1 MKSSWLAFAALS
13 LVGVPMSYA
22 QTSSKCADLVHFKIP
37 GVPMVITKAAVIA
50 AAAAPSTASA
60 EAAATSAT
68 IPPHCQADGMI
79 NERKGADGRTYGIG
93 FSLALPDNWNNRF
106 LFQGGGGYN
115 GSVRPPVGTAA
126 AGDDPGLARG
136 FAVVSTDTGHKGA
149 TFDRTYDVDQQA
161 SIDFAQVAVDEV
173 AALSKQIIAHYYG
186 QPAQYSYFTGCSTGG
201 REAMLMTQRFP
212 AEFDGVISGDPA
224 MRTGFSQ
231 IGNNWSA
238 VAFNQIA
245 PKDDSGRPLPNKVFS
260 ESDIK
265 LIVKGILDV
274 CDANDGLKDGMVF
287 NTRACKFD
295 PDVLVCKAGKT
306 DSCLTSQQAAAIKKA
321 FAGPHNSRGDLVY
334 PMNAYDAGI
343 ANLLPSPKP
352 PANAPTNAPPTS
364 IDVDARLFSLLG
376 NPLEALTD
384 STWTNLTTFSGHGG
398 KLLFY
403 HGMSDQAF
411 SAMDTLD
418 YYQRMAKANGGME
431 KVQNWSRMFLVPGM
445 YHCRGGE
452 FALDNFDLLTPLVNW
467 VEKGTA
473 PDSVVAKG
481 KAFPGRTRP
490 LCAYPKYT
498 FYTGKGDPEDAKNFV
513 CRE

>member
-1 MKSSWLAFAALS
+1 MKPYWLATLAL
-13 LVGVPMSYA
+13 VPTIASA
-22 QTSSKCADLVHFKIP
+22 QTSTKCADLTNFKIP
-37 GVPMVITKAAVIA
+37 GATMVITKATVVPASSSSA
-50 AAAAPSTASA
+50 AATAETS
-60 EAAATSAT
+60 ATSAT
-68 IPPHCQADGMI
+68 IPSHCRVEGMI
-79 NERKGADGRTYGIG
+79 NERTGADGRTYGIG
-93 FSLALPDNWNNRF
+93 FELALPNNWNNRF

-115 GSVRPPVGTAA
+115 GSVRPPVGAAA
-126 AGDDPGLARG
+126 AGDVPGIARG

-161 SIDFAQVAVDEV
+161 SIDFAQVAVDRV
-173 AALSKQIIAHYYG
+173 AVLSKQIIAHYYG
-186 QPAQYSYFTGCSTGG
+186 QPAQYSYFAGCSTGG
-201 REAMLMTQRFP
+201 REGMMVTQRYP

-245 PKDDSGRPLPNKVFS
+245 PKDDSGKPQPNKVFS

-265 LIVKGILDV
+265 LIVTGILNA

-295 PDVLVCKAGKT
+295 PDVLVCKAGKN
-306 DSCLTSQQAAAIKKA
+306 DSCLTPQQTAAIKKA

-334 PMNAYDAGI
+334 PMNGFDAGI

-352 PANAPTNAPPTS
+352 PANPPTNAPPVS

-376 NPLEALTD
+376 NPLEAITD
-384 STWTNLTTFSGHGG
+384 TTWTNLSTFSAHGG

-418 YYQRMAKANGGME
+418 YYQRMAKANGGMD

-452 FALDNFDLLTPLVNW
+452 FALDNFDLLTPLLNW

-490 LCAYPKYT
+490 LCAYPKYA

>member
-1 MKSSWLAFAALS
+1 MKPYWLATLAL
-13 LVGVPMSYA
+13 VPTIASA
-22 QTSSKCADLVHFKIP
+22 QTSTKCADLTNFKIP
-37 GVPMVITKAAVIA
+37 GATMVITKATVVPASSSA
-50 AAAAPSTASA
+50 AAATAETS
-60 EAAATSAT
+60 ATSAT
-68 IPPHCQADGMI
+68 IPSHCRVEGMI
-79 NERKGADGRTYGIG
+79 NERTGADGRTYGIG
-93 FSLALPDNWNNRF
+93 FELALPNNWNNRF

-115 GSVRPPVGTAA
+115 GSVRPPVGAAA
-126 AGDDPGLARG
+126 AGDVPGIARG

-161 SIDFAQVAVDEV
+161 SIDFAQVAVDRV
-173 AALSKQIIAHYYG
+173 AVLSKQIIAHYYG
-186 QPAQYSYFTGCSTGG
+186 QPAQYSYFAGCSTGG
-201 REAMLMTQRFP
+201 REGMLMTQRYP

-245 PKDDSGRPLPNKVFS
+245 PKDDSGKPQPNKVFS

-265 LIVKGILDV
+265 LIVTGILNA

-295 PDVLVCKAGKT
+295 PDVLVCKAGKN
-306 DSCLTSQQAAAIKKA
+306 DSCLTPQQTAAIKKA

-334 PMNAYDAGI
+334 PMNGFDAGI

-352 PANAPTNAPPTS
+352 PANPPTNAPPVS

-376 NPLEALTD
+376 NPLEAITD
-384 STWTNLTTFSGHGG
+384 TTWTNLSTFSAHGG

-418 YYQRMAKANGGME
+418 YYQRMAKANGGMD

-452 FALDNFDLLTPLVNW
+452 FALDNFDLLTPLLNW

-490 LCAYPKYT
+490 LCAYPKYA

>member
-1 MKSSWLAFAALS
+1 MKPYWLATLAL
-13 LVGVPMSYA
+13 VPTIASA
-22 QTSSKCADLVHFKIP
+22 QTSTKCADLTNFKIP
-37 GVPMVITKAAVIA
+37 GATMVITKATVVPASSSSA
-50 AAAAPSTASA
+50 AATAETS
-60 EAAATSAT
+60 ATSAT
-68 IPPHCQADGMI
+68 IPSHCRVEGMI
-79 NERKGADGRTYGIG
+79 NERTGADGRTYGIG
-93 FSLALPDNWNNRF
+93 FELALPNNWNNRF

-115 GSVRPPVGTAA
+115 GSVRPPVGAAA
-126 AGDDPGLARG
+126 AGDVPGIARG

-161 SIDFAQVAVDEV
+161 SIDFAQVAVDRV
-173 AALSKQIIAHYYG
+173 AVLSKQIIAHYYG
-186 QPAQYSYFTGCSTGG
+186 QPAQYSYFAGCSTGG
-201 REAMLMTQRFP
+201 REGMLMTQRYP

-245 PKDDSGRPLPNKVFS
+245 PKDDSGKPQPNKVFS

-265 LIVKGILDV
+265 LIVTGILNA

-295 PDVLVCKAGKT
+295 PDVLVCKAGKN
-306 DSCLTSQQAAAIKKA
+306 DSCLTPQQTAAIKKA

-334 PMNAYDAGI
+334 PMNGFDAGI

-352 PANAPTNAPPTS
+352 PANPPTNAPPVS

-376 NPLEALTD
+376 NPLEAITD
-384 STWTNLTTFSGHGG
+384 TTWTNLSTFSAHGG

-418 YYQRMAKANGGME
+418 YYQRMAKANGGMD

-490 LCAYPKYT
+490 LCAYPKYA

>member
-1 MKSSWLAFAALS
+1 MRTYWLGFMLI
-13 LVGVPMSYA
+13 PMAYA
-22 QTSSKCADLVHFKIP
+22 QSSTKCEDLTKFKIP
-37 GVPMVITKAAVIA
+37 GVPMVITKAATISTSS
-50 AAAAPSTASA
+50 APGTSTAETS
-60 EAAATSAT
+60 ATSAA
-68 IPPHCQADGMI
+68 IPSHCQADGMI
-79 NERKGADGRTYGIG
+79 NERTGADGKTYGIG

-126 AGDDPGLARG
+126 AGDNPGLARG
-136 FAVVSTDTGHKGA
+136 FAVVSTDTGHKGTA
-149 TFDRTYDVDQQA
+149 FDRTYDADQQA
-161 SIDFAQVAVDEV
+161 SLDFAEAAVGRVAEL
-173 AALSKQIIAHYYG
+173 AKQIVAYYYG
-186 QPAQYSYFTGCSTGG
+186 QSPRYSYFAGCSTGG
-201 REAMLMTQRFP
+201 REAMLMTQRYP
-212 AEFDGVISGDPA
+212 GEFDGVISGDPA
-224 MRTGFSQ
+224 MRTGFSG

-245 PKDDSGRPLPNKVFS
+245 PKDDSGRAEPNKVFS

-265 LIVKGILDV
+265 LIVNGILNA
-274 CDANDGLKDGMVF
+274 CDANDGIKDGMVF

-295 PDVLVCKAGKT
+295 PDVLACKGGKN
-306 DSCLTSQQAAAIKKA
+306 DSCLTSQQTAAIKKA
-321 FAGPHNSRGDLVY
+321 FAGPVNSKGELVY

-343 ANLLPSPKP
+343 ANLLPKPSSKP
-352 PANAPTNAPPTS
+352 PAAGAPAPPLS
-364 IDVDARLFSLLG
+364 IDVDQRLFALLG

-384 STWTNLTTFSGHGG
+384 TTWTNLTSFSGHGG

-418 YYQRMAKANGGME
+418 YYQRMAKANGGMD
-431 KVQNWSRMFLVPGM
+431 KVQGWSRMFLVPGM

-452 FALDNFDLLTPLVNW
+452 FALDNFDLLTAAVSW

-473 PDSVVAKG
+473 PDSVVATG
-481 KAFPGRTRP
+481 KAFPGRSRP
-490 LCAYPKYT
+490 LCAYPKYAH
-498 FYTGKGDPEDAKNFV
+498 YKGQGDPEDAKNFE

>member
-1 MKSSWLAFAALS
+1 MRTYWLGFVLI
-13 LVGVPMSYA
+13 PMAYA
-22 QTSSKCADLVHFKIP
+22 QTSTKCADLTKFKIP
-37 GVPMVITKAAVIA
+37 GVPLAISKAATIPA
-50 AAAAPSTASA
+50 SSGPGNSTAETS
-60 EAAATSAT
+60 ATSAT
-68 IPPHCQADGMI
+68 IPSHCQADGMI
-79 NERKGADGRTYGIG
+79 NERTGADGKTYGIG

-115 GSVRPPVGTAA
+115 GSVRPPVGAAA
-126 AGDDPGLARG
+126 AGNNPGLARG

-149 TFDRTYDVDQQA
+149 TFDRTYDADQQA
-161 SIDFAQVAVDEV
+161 SLDFAEVAVGRV
-173 AALSKQIIAHYYG
+173 AELAKQIIAHYYG
-186 QPAQYSYFTGCSTGG
+186 EPAQHSYFAGCSTGG
-201 REAMLMTQRFP
+201 REAMLMTQRYP

-224 MRTGFSQ
+224 MRTGFSG
-231 IGNNWSA
+231 IGNNWAA

-245 PKDDSGRPLPNKVFS
+245 PKDDSGRAQPNKVFS

-265 LIVKGILDV
+265 LIVNGILNA

-295 PDVLVCKAGKT
+295 PEVLSCKGDKN
-306 DSCLTSQQAAAIKKA
+306 DSCLTSQQTAAIKKA
-321 FAGPHNSRGDLVY
+321 FAGPHNSKGELVY

-343 ANLLPSPKP
+343 ANLLPKP
-352 PANAPTNAPPTS
+352 SSKLAAGAPAPPVS
-364 IDVDARLFSLLG
+364 IDVDQRLFSLLG

-384 STWTNLTTFSGHGG
+384 TTWTNLSSFSAHGG

-418 YYQRMAKANGGME
+418 YYQRMAKANGGIDQ
-431 KVQNWSRMFLVPGM
+431 VQKWSRMFLVPGM

-452 FALDNFDLLTPLVNW
+452 FALDNFDLLTAAVAW

-473 PDSVVAKG
+473 PDSVVATG
-481 KAFPGRTRP
+481 KAFPGRSRP
-490 LCAYPKYT
+490 LCAYPKYAH
-498 FYTGKGDPEDAKNFV
+498 YKGEGDPEDTRNFE

>member
-1 MKSSWLAFAALS
+1 MKPYWLATLAL
-13 LVGVPMSYA
+13 VPTIASS
-22 QTSSKCADLVHFKIP
+22 QTSTKCSDLTNFKIP
-37 GVPMVITKAAVIA
+37 GATMVITKATVVPASSSA
-50 AAAAPSTASA
+50 AAATAETS
-60 EAAATSAT
+60 ATSAT
-68 IPPHCQADGMI
+68 IPSHCRVEGMI
-79 NERKGADGRTYGIG
+79 NERTGADGRTYGIG
-93 FSLALPDNWNNRF
+93 FELALPSNWNNRF

-115 GSVRPPVGTAA
+115 GSVRPPVGAAA
-126 AGDDPGLARG
+126 AGDVPGIARG

-161 SIDFAQVAVDEV
+161 SIDFAQVAVDRV
-173 AALSKQIIAHYYG
+173 AVLSKQIIAHYYG
-186 QPAQYSYFTGCSTGG
+186 QPAQYSYFAGCSTGG
-201 REAMLMTQRFP
+201 REGMLMTQRYP

-245 PKDDSGRPLPNKVFS
+245 PKDDSGKPQPNKVFS

-265 LIVKGILDV
+265 LIVTGILNA

-295 PDVLVCKAGKT
+295 PDVLVCKGGKN
-306 DSCLTSQQAAAIKKA
+306 DSCLTPQQTAAIKKA

-334 PMNAYDAGI
+334 PMNGFDAGI

-352 PANAPTNAPPTS
+352 PANPPTNAPPVS

-376 NPLEALTD
+376 NPLEAITD
-384 STWTNLTTFSGHGG
+384 TTWTNLSTFSAHGG

-418 YYQRMAKANGGME
+418 YYQRMAKANGGMD

-452 FALDNFDLLTPLVNW
+452 FALDNFDLLTPLLNW

-490 LCAYPKYT
+490 LCAYPKYAS
-498 FYTGKGDPEDAKNFV
+498 YTGKGDPEDAKNFV

>member
-1 MKSSWLAFAALS
+1 MKAYC
-13 LVGVPMSYA
+13 LVFMLIPIAYA
-22 QTSSKCADLVHFKIP
+22 QTSNKCADLSGFKIS
-37 GVPMVITKAAVIA
+37 GVPMVITKAAMIPA
-50 AAAAPSTASA
+50 SSGPGTSTAETS
-60 EAAATSAT
+60 ATSAT
-68 IPPHCQADGMI
+68 IPSHCQADGMI
-79 NERKGADGRTYGIG
+79 NERVGADGKTYGIG

-115 GSVRPPVGTAA
+115 GSVRPPVGGAA
-126 AGDDPGLARG
+126 AGGDPALARG

-149 TFDRTYDVDQQA
+149 TFDRSYDADQQA
-161 SIDFAQVAVDEV
+161 SLDFAQVAVGRV
-173 AALSKQIIAHYYG
+173 AELAKQIIAHYYG
-186 QPAQYSYFTGCSTGG
+186 APAQHSYFAGCSTGG
-201 REAMLMTQRFP
+201 REAMLMTQRYP
-212 AEFDGVISGDPA
+212 SEFDGVISGDPA

-231 IGNNWSA
+231 IGNIWSA

-245 PKDDSGRPLPNKVFS
+245 PKDDSGRAQPSKVFS

-265 LIVKGILDV
+265 LIVKGVLDT

-295 PDVLVCKAGKT
+295 PDVLACKAGKN
-306 DSCLTSQQAAAIKKA
+306 DSCLTPQQTAAIKKA
-321 FAGPHNSRGDLVY
+321 FAGPHNSRGELVY

-352 PANAPTNAPPTS
+352 APNRPASGAPAPPVN
-364 IDVDARLFSLLG
+364 IDVDERLFSLLG

-384 STWTNLTTFSGHGG
+384 TTWTNLGTFSARGG

-418 YYQRMAKANGGME
+418 YYQRMAKANGGMD
-431 KVQNWSRMFLVPGM
+431 KVQSWSRMFLVPGM

-452 FALDNFDLLTPLVNW
+452 FALDNFDLLTAVVNW
-467 VEKGTA
+467 VEKGAA
-473 PDSVVAKG
+473 PDSVVATG
-481 KAFPGRTRP
+481 KAFPGRSRP
-490 LCAYPKYT
+490 LCAYPKYAH
-498 FYTGKGDPEDAKNFV
+498 YTGQGDPENASNFE

>member
-1 MKSSWLAFAALS
+1 MKPYWLATLAL
-13 LVGVPMSYA
+13 VPTIASA
-22 QTSSKCADLVHFKIP
+22 QTSTKCADLTNFKIP
-37 GVPMVITKAAVIA
+37 GATMVITKATVVPASSSA
-50 AAAAPSTASA
+50 AAATAETS
-60 EAAATSAT
+60 ATSAT
-68 IPPHCQADGMI
+68 IPSHCRVEGMI
-79 NERKGADGRTYGIG
+79 NERTGADGRTYGIG
-93 FSLALPDNWNNRF
+93 FELALPNNWNNRF

-115 GSVRPPVGTAA
+115 GSVRPPVGAAA
-126 AGDDPGLARG
+126 AGDVPGIARG

-161 SIDFAQVAVDEV
+161 SIDFAQVAVDRV
-173 AALSKQIIAHYYG
+173 AVLSKQIIAHYYG
-186 QPAQYSYFTGCSTGG
+186 QPAQYSYFAGCSTGG
-201 REAMLMTQRFP
+201 REGMLMTQRYP

-245 PKDDSGRPLPNKVFS
+245 PKDDSGKPQPNKVFS

-265 LIVKGILDV
+265 LIVTGILNA

-295 PDVLVCKAGKT
+295 PDVLVCKAGKN
-306 DSCLTSQQAAAIKKA
+306 DSCLTPQQTAAIKKA

-334 PMNAYDAGI
+334 PMNGFDAGI

-352 PANAPTNAPPTS
+352 PANPPTNAPPVS

-376 NPLEALTD
+376 NPLEAITD
-384 STWTNLTTFSGHGG
+384 TTWTNLSTFSAHGG

-418 YYQRMAKANGGME
+418 YYQRMAKANGGMD

-452 FALDNFDLLTPLVNW
+452 FALDNFDLLTPLLNW

-490 LCAYPKYT
+490 LCAYPKYA
-498 FYTGKGDPEDAKNFV
+498 FYTGKGDSEDAKNFV